1 VTRRLLTLHLRS
13 RGASTFVAG
22 VGVITLLAWA
32 AGTWLAGRPYFDGPA
47 ARVPVVALAPLL
59 AALLLGPTLAGAD
72 EDLER
77 STPLPWRV
85 WRAGHLLVAA
95 LVTAMALSLAGLRE
109 SDTFGAHAL
118 VRNALG
124 CIGLVASGAVLLGA
138 RLAWLPAFVYV
149 CAVYAA
155 APRHTGA
162 VVAAWAWPIQPSTT
176 TASWLTAV
184 TIFAVGAAGYV
195 HGGSRAPAGR
205 RFRSRGAPVTCNR
218 VGVSGHSVV

>member
-1 VTRRLLTLHLRS
+1 MTSRLLTLHLRS

-32 AGTWLAGRPYFDGPA
+32 AGTWLASRPYFDGPA

-77 STPLPWRV
+77 STPLPWRA

-95 LVTAMALSLAGLRE
+95 FVTATVLSLAGLRAP
-109 SDTFGAHAL
+109 DTYGAHAL

-124 CIGLVASGAVLLGA
+124 CVGLVAGGAVLLGA

-155 APRHTGA
+155 APRQTGTA
-162 VVAAWAWPIQPSTT
+162 VAAWAWPIQPSTST
-176 TASWLTAV
+176 TSWLAAA
-184 TIFAVGAAGYV
+184 TIFVIGVAAYL
-195 HGGSRAPAGR
+195 HRGSRASAGR
-205 RFRSRGAPVTCNR
+205 RHRPSR
-218 VGVSGHSVV
+218 

>member
-1 VTRRLLTLHLRS
+1 MTGRLLTLHVRS
-13 RGASTFVAG
+13 RGASMFVVG

-32 AGTWLAGRPYFDGPA
+32 AGTWLASRPYFDGPA

-72 EDLER
+72 EDLEH
-77 STPLPWRV
+77 STPLPWRA

-95 LVTAMALSLAGLRE
+95 FVTAMALSLAGLRE
-109 SDTFGAHAL
+109 SHTFGAHAL

-124 CIGLVASGAVLLGA
+124 CIGLVVGGAVLLGA

-155 APRHTGA
+155 APRQPGT

-176 TASWLTAV
+176 ATSWLTAA

-195 HGGSRAPAGR
+195 HGGARASAGR
-205 RFRSRGAPVTCNR
+205 RYRPRR
-218 VGVSGHSVV
+218 

>member
-1 VTRRLLTLHLRS
+1 MTNRLLTLHLRS
-13 RGASTFVAG
+13 RGAFTFLVG
-22 VGVITLLAWA
+22 VGVIALLAWA
-32 AGTWLAGRPYFDGPA
+32 AGTWLASRPYFDGPA

-72 EDLER
+72 EDLEH
-77 STPLPWRV
+77 STPLPWRA

-95 LVTAMALSLAGLRE
+95 VVTAVALILAGLRAP
-109 SDTFGAHAL
+109 DTYGAHAL

-124 CIGLVASGAVLLGA
+124 CIGLVAGGAVLLGA

-155 APRHTGA
+155 APRQTSV
-162 VVAAWAWPIQPSTT
+162 VVAAWAWPVQPSTIT
-176 TASWLTAV
+176 PSWLTAA

-195 HGGSRAPAGR
+195 HGGSRASAGR
-205 RFRSRGAPVTCNR
+205 RARSTGGP
-218 VGVSGHSVV
+218 

>member
-1 VTRRLLTLHLRS
+1 MTSHLLTLHLRS
-13 RGASTFVAG
+13 RGASTFLVG
-22 VGVITLLAWA
+22 VGVIALLAWA
-32 AGTWLAGRPYFDGPA
+32 AGTWLASRPYFDGPA

-59 AALLLGPTLAGAD
+59 AALLLGPTLASAD

-77 STPLPWRV
+77 STPLPWRA

-95 LVTAMALSLAGLRE
+95 LVTAMALSLAGLRAP
-109 SDTFGAHAL
+109 DTYGAQEL

-124 CIGLVASGAVLLGA
+124 CIGLVAGGAVLLGV

-155 APRHTGA
+155 APRHTGV

-176 TASWLTAV
+176 AASWLTAAA
-184 TIFAVGAAGYV
+184 IFAVGTAGYV
-195 HGGSRAPAGR
+195 HGGARASAGR
-205 RFRSRGAPVTCNR
+205 RARSTGGP
-218 VGVSGHSVV
+218 